1 MRTGADTGTGRDD
14 SSTSMRRIRY
24 QEIAEQLR
32 ERARRAPA
40 GSLLPSEA
48 EMSVEFDAS
57 RVTVRRALELV
68 REEGLID
75 ARQGFGWFVATEPMR
90 QTLESLGTIESQVEG
105 VGKLS
110 ERRVEEFA
118 FEDAPRR
125 VREILNVD
133 QVLRVKRVN
142 LADGE
147 PFAVVTVWCP
157 AELGSGLSRSDVQ
170 RRPFYELLDVELRGA
185 TQTIGADALEAAD
198 AELLGVPVGGP
209 ALRCRRITTDIDGR
223 PVLVS
228 EHLFPAHRTEFVVD
242 LPQAKPSMTPSGL
255 RLVD

>member
-1 MRTGADTGTGRDD
+1 
-14 SSTSMRRIRY
+14 MRRIRY
-24 QEIAEQLR
+24 QEIADELR
-32 ERARRAPA
+32 QRAKSAPA

-48 EMSVEFDAS
+48 EMSQEFGAS

-68 REEGLID
+68 RDDGLIA
-75 ARQGFGWFVATEPMR
+75 ARQGFGWFVATEPVR
-90 QTLESLGTIESQVEG
+90 QRLESLGTIESHVEG
-105 VGKLS
+105 VGKIS
-110 ERRVEEFA
+110 ERKVSEFA
-118 FEDAPRR
+118 FERAPVR
-125 VREILNVD
+125 VRKLLGVD

-157 AELGSGLSRSDVQ
+157 ADLGANLSRADVE
-170 RRPFYELLDVELRGA
+170 RRPFYELLDIELRGA
-185 TQTIGADALEAAD
+185 TQTIGADSAEPAD
-198 AELLGVPVGGP
+198 ATLLGVKVGSP
-209 ALRCRRITTDIDGR
+209 LLRCQRVTTNRQGE

-242 LPQAKPSMTPSGL
+242 LPQAEPSMTPSGL